1 MTKQPA
7 AAQKLPVGQTRPQPG
22 KQAAAAKGAKPG
34 EEATGEDRH
43 DSPLLDL
50 TDAAVKK
57 MIARAKT
64 RGYVTYDELNK
75 VLPSEQVSSEQI
87 EDVMSNLNEM
97 GINVVETEEK
107 EEEGEGGTDV
117 ALQKEET
124 TAVTKVETE
133 TVERTDEP
141 VRM

>member
-1 MTKQPA
+1 MN
-7 AAQKLPVGQTRPQPG
+7 GRPQVQAG
-22 KQAAAAKGAKPG
+22 KQAVAKSQKPG
-34 EEATGEDRH
+34 EAEPTGEDRH

-107 EEEGEGGTDV
+107 EEEGETGTDV

-133 TVERTDEP
+133 A
-141 VRM
+141 